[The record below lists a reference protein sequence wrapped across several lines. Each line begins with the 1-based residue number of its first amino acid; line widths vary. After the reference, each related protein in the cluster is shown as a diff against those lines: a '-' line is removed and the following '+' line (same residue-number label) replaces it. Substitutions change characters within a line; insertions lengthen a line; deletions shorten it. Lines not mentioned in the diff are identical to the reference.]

1 MYSIRIQN
9 IEAETQLL
17 LKDIK
22 KLLSRKNRSVI
33 ALPEKA
39 KAYRFVYDYEDV
51 VEETPIMFVG
61 YDKSE
66 DNLMIFTGDPCSD
79 MEHACAAADDG
90 WKSWEIVD
98 AGFYG
103 LLTSTLINIWN
114 SLDLLEKQLALQ
126 DVEPVYF
133 DPNTY
138 ADQRDIP
145 QIRDLDVVGVAF
157 NKDGTIECG
166 TECDGILFH
175 FRDEDL
181 TNDEKIFLI
190 QEAYAYRFGEDE
202 HR

>member
-1 MYSIRIQN
+1 MYNIRIQN
-9 IEAETQLL
+9 IEAETQFL

-39 KAYRFVYDYEDV
+39 IAYRFGYDFEAA
-51 VEETPIMFVG
+51 VEETPIKFVG

-66 DNLMIFTGDPCSD
+66 DNLMIFTGDPSSD
-79 MEHACAAADDG
+79 LEHACAAAEDG
-90 WKSWEIVD
+90 WTSWEIID
-98 AGFYG
+98 TSFYG

-126 DVEPVYF
+126 DVEPIYF
-133 DPNTY
+133 DPNTF
-138 ADQRDIP
+138 ADPRDIP
-145 QIRDLDVVGVAF
+145 QIKDLDVVGVAF

-166 TECDGILFH
+166 TECSGTLFH

-181 TNDEKIFLI
+181 TDEEKRFLI
-190 QEAYAYRFGEDE
+190 REAYAYRFGDNDN
-202 HR
+202 